1 MKLWRIIIFIFRF
14 LFSFFCP
21 RFRFRFFR
29 FRFRFVCYLR
39 NLFIYFRAP
48 VVVDF
53 PAPTRPKSEYIIHNL
68 CRRRLHRPRRA
79 PNVGRGNKSLSL
91 VNKSLDNAGC

>member
-14 LFSFFCP
+14 LFSFFFCP

-53 PAPTRPKSEYIIHNL
+53 PAPTRPNL
-68 CRRRLHRPRRA
+68 
-79 PNVGRGNKSLSL
+79 ST
-91 VNKSLDNAGC
+91 